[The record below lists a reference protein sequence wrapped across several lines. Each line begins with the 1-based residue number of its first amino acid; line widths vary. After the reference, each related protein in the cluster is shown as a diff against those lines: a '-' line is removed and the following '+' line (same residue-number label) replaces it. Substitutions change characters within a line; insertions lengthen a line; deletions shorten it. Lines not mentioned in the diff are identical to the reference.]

1 MTAIWCQTE
10 ELLAAIPEVATG
22 RWQVCSAGIVGVLH
36 HRRKWFVFIRVGYR
50 AKGEG
55 KTRTAQV
62 VAKVDPDG
70 RGLAELEA
78 LRHLW
83 VAGLRPPGRYQVPR
97 PYGYAPG
104 PKALLEGAAPGTL
117 WVEYL
122 QGRPGQLAAAS
133 RRAAG
138 WLRRFQSL
146 AVEADLIRPDPD
158 ATCAQAAELAK
169 MYPEVTASLKSVAD
183 RLADLLTAYRGSPV
197 PAHGDYH
204 PKQVFLSPG
213 LTTVVDFEAFGLR
226 EPAFDVGHAVGQLLS
241 MSYFRTGSFAAGAV
255 GAAAF
260 WQAYRQ
266 GGLAEWSRVRVH
278 VGRTLI
284 QVLHYA
290 LVRLGSGRP
299 EMVADWV
306 RLIRAFLDSG
316 PEVLAELGTPTGR

>member
-1 MTAIWCQTE
+1 MSAGWCQTE
-10 ELLAAIPEVATG
+10 ALLAAVPEVATG
-22 RWQVCSAGIVGVLH
+22 RWQVRWAGVVGVLRH
-36 HRRKWFVFIRVGYR
+36 HRKWFVFIRLSYR
-50 AKGEG
+50 PKGQSR
-55 KTRTAQV
+55 TRTAQV

-70 RGLAELEA
+70 RGSAELEA
-78 LRHLW
+78 LRRLW
-83 VAGLRPPGRYQVPR
+83 AAGLRPPGRHRVPR

-122 QGRPGQLAAAS
+122 QGRPDGLAAAS

-138 WLRRFQSL
+138 WLRRLQSL
-146 AVEADLIRPDPD
+146 PVEADLIGPDPD
-158 ATCAQAAELAK
+158 LTCAQAAELARLF
-169 MYPEVTASLKSVAD
+169 PEAAAPLRAAAD
-183 RLADLLTAYRGSPV
+183 RLADLLLAYRGPPV

-204 PKQVFLSPG
+204 PKQVFLTPA
-213 LTTVVDFEAFGLR
+213 LTTVVDFDAFGLR
-226 EPAFDVGHAVGQLLS
+226 EPAFDVGHAVGQLLG
-241 MSYFRTGSFAAGAV
+241 MSYFRTGSFAAGAR

-266 GGLAEWSRVRVH
+266 GGLAEWSRVKVH

-299 EMVADWV
+299 EMATEWANLV
-306 RLIRAFLDSG
+306 RTFLDG
-316 PEVLAELGTPTGR
+316 DPGVLEELGTPTGR